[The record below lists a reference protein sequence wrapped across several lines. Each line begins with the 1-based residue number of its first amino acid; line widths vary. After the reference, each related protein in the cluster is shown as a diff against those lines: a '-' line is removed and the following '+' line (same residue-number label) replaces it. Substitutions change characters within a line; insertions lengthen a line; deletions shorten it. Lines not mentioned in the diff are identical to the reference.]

1 MIDLLIELYFL
12 KYKLEMI
19 DILNVL
25 ENKFDIKFLKYE
37 VDYLRWYYFVE
48 KIKMDKVE
56 MVIQKQ
62 FKKYEYFAFALFY
75 F

>member
-1 MIDLLIELYFL
+1 
-12 KYKLEMI
+12 MI

-75 F
+75 FLKSSIKFDFMSHYFV